1 MSFLYPDVKLISFVM
16 DMKAQLDT
24 VVYHQQAILQELTK
38 TRIKNTPQLPTG
50 IMLPLQTFEQ
60 TQSLERKLQVSSTE
74 KQGLVCV
81 HFTFEGRFFSG
92 RVRPNVMHIEIYL
105 YQRFV
110 CHFIKQLLTYLLTYA
125 RVVSNPIIVFIL

>member
-1 MSFLYPDVKLISFVM
+1 M

-60 TQSLERKLQVSSTE
+60 IQSLERKLQASSAE

-81 HFTFEGRFFSG
+81 HLILEGSFLSG
-92 RVRPNVMHIEIYL
+92 QGI
-105 YQRFV
+105 
-110 CHFIKQLLTYLLTYA
+110 
-125 RVVSNPIIVFIL
+125 